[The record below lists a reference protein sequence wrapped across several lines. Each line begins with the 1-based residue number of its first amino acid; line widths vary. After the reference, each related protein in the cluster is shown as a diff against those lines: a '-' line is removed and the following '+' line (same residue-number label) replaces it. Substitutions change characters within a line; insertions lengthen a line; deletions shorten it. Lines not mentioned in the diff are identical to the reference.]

1 MDKQINNY
9 SYTNAKGMVIEI
21 RTEKYGVCGF
31 DVFVTVKALNIE
43 NAEAVLFNAM
53 DGNWY
58 IRPHAHNV
66 MVKPDPSVLKAI
78 LADKNT
84 KTEERKAYDAKEA
97 ERKRKER
104 EWDNLYNEGAEGF
117 NPYRKEEQG
126 VKDNTPMYKGDN
138 YAE

>member
-1 MDKQINNY
+1 MEKQINNY

-21 RTEKYGVCGF
+21 RTEKYGVFGF
-31 DVFVTVKALNIE
+31 DVYVTIKALHID
-43 NAEAVLFNAM
+43 NAESVLFNAA

-78 LADKNT
+78 LADKDA

-117 NPYRKEEQG
+117 NPYRREEQG

-138 YAE
+138 DPE